1 VHAKLI
7 SLRDLDVPQS
17 LIGLQK
23 ADLDTPV
30 LCLDRNQFDHNVRV
44 MLQTVQ
50 AGGKAWRPHAKGH
63 KSPAIAWQVLN
74 AGAAGITC
82 AKIGEA
88 EVFAAAGIHNILIAN
103 VIAGERKV
111 ERLAGLCAWSTP
123 VICCDHYA
131 QAEPIAAAC
140 RRLGVPCRLLVDINI
155 GMNRTGI
162 RPGKDALELAQAIDR
177 LDGVKLVGLMGYEG
191 HLLKLADQTE
201 KVRQIREAIG
211 ILEHCRDL
219 FLRHGL
225 RCDIVSAGGTG
236 SVAITSQCPA
246 VTELQAGGGVFG
258 DPMYA
263 NLCGLEGVEPAL
275 TVLATV
281 ISRPSLERAV
291 LDAGRKT
298 TNPDIHP
305 PIVKDFP
312 DAVIQSLSAEHCTLQ
327 LGPESQRL
335 RIGDRV
341 ELIVGYSDFTTVL
354 HDEFHVF
361 RGDRLEAIWPIWARG
376 RLQ

>member
-1 VHAKLI
+1 
-7 SLRDLDVPQS
+7 LR
-17 LIGLQK
+17 
-23 ADLDTPV
+23 
-30 LCLDRNQFDHNVRV
+30 
-44 MLQTVQ
+44 
-50 AGGKAWRPHAKGH
+50 
-63 KSPAIAWQVLN
+63 
-74 AGAAGITC
+74 
-82 AKIGEA
+82 
-88 EVFAAAGIHNILIAN
+88 AAAGIHNVLIAN

-123 VICCDHYA
+123 IICCDHYA
-131 QAEPIAAAC
+131 QAAPIAAAC
-140 RRLGVPCRLLVDINI
+140 RRLGVRCRALVDVNI

-162 RPGKDALELAQAIDR
+162 RPGQDALELAQAIDR
-177 LDGVKLVGLMGYEG
+177 LDGLQLVGLMGYEG
-191 HLLKLADQTE
+191 HLLKLSHRED
-201 KVRQIREAIG
+201 KVRQIRDAIG

-219 FLRHGL
+219 FQKHGL

-258 DPMYA
+258 DPMYV

-275 TVLATV
+275 TVVATV
-281 ISRPSLERAV
+281 VSRPTLERAV
-291 LDAGRKT
+291 LDAGRKA
-298 TNPDIHP
+298 TNPDMHSP
-305 PIVKDFP
+305 TVKGYP
-312 DAVIQSLSAEHCTLQ
+312 DAVVQFLSAEHCTLQ

-354 HDEFHVF
+354 HDEFYVF
-361 RGDRLEAIWPIWARG
+361 RDDRLEAIWPIAARG